1 MIDDWAVAGTLGDAD
16 GGDGGNSS
24 GNSGWV
30 VGGDIYARKVNF
42 LVVGRPWLRRG
53 CRARAG
59 PLAWRGTFK
68 VFNPS

>member
-42 LVVGRPWLRRG
+42 LVVGRPWLR
-53 CRARAG
+53 
-59 PLAWRGTFK
+59 
-68 VFNPS
+68 